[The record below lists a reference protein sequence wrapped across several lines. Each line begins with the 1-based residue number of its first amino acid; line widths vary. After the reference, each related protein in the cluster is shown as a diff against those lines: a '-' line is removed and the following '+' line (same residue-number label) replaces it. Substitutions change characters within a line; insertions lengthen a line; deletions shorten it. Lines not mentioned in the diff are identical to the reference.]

1 MIAKDKIKHLISG
14 AIIALITY
22 GLVMWIFKSQ
32 NDAFYI
38 SIFMASIA
46 GWVKERYDVSKGGIG
61 DWKDWLA
68 TFVGGLVMSLLL
80 YFL

>member
-1 MIAKDKIKHLISG
+1 MKLEKDKVKHLIAG
-14 AIIALITY
+14 AIIALITF
-22 GLVMWIFKSQ
+22 GLIIWIFNSQ

-61 DWKDWLA
+61 DWKDW
-68 TFVGGLVMSLLL
+68 
-80 YFL
+80 

>member
-1 MIAKDKIKHLISG
+1 MIAKDKIKHLIAG
-14 AIIALITY
+14 AIISAITF
-22 GLVMWIFKSQ
+22 GLVMWIFNSQ

-46 GWVKERYDVSKGGIG
+46 GYLKERYDVSKGFKG

-68 TFVGGLVMSLLL
+68 TFVGGLVMSLIIYLV
-80 YFL
+80 

>member
-1 MIAKDKIKHLISG
+1 MIAKDKIKHLIAG
-14 AIIALITY
+14 AIISAITFW
-22 GLVMWIFKSQ
+22 LVMLIFKSQ

-68 TFVGGLVMSLLL
+68 TFVGGFVMALIL
-80 YFL
+80 YIL

>member
-1 MIAKDKIKHLISG
+1 MIPKDKIKHLIAG
-14 AIIALITY
+14 AIIALITFA
-22 GLVMWIFKSQ
+22 LVMWIFKSQ

-46 GWVKERYDVSKGGIG
+46 GYLKERYDVSKGFKG

-68 TFVGGLVMSLLL
+68 TFVGGFVMALILSIL
-80 YFL
+80 